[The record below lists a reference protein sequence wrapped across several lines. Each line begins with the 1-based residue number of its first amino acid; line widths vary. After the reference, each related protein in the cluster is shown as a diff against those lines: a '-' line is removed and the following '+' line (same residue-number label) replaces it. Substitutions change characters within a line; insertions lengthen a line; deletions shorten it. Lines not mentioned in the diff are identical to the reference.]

1 VNTIKPERRNLR
13 RYSAPGF
20 SISLTHVQQQ
30 IYYQE
35 SIEPSTVDFNHI
47 GMAIN
52 TQCYLKIGDELKV
65 VITDEFNRSVAII
78 GCVCNRAKTTN
89 GYRSGIHF
97 PDQNNSTETK
107 QTLIK
112 MEQQLCEA
120 LQCEEL
126 LVRPERIDAKHGEKP
141 EQKDIKQA
149 TAAPVLS

>member
-1 VNTIKPERRNLR
+1 VNIIKPERRNLR

-52 TQCYLKIGDELKV
+52 SQCYLKIGDKLKI
-65 VITDEFNRSVAII
+65 VIADEFNRSVEII

-89 GYRSGIHF
+89 GYRSGIYF
-97 PDQNNSTETK
+97 PDQNNSTKTK
-107 QTLIK
+107 RTLII
-112 MEQQLCEA
+112 MEKQLYEA
-120 LQCEEL
+120 LQREEL
-126 LVRPERIDAKHGEKP
+126 LVRQERIDAKHEEKP
-141 EQKDIKQA
+141 EQKDINQA
-149 TAAPVLS
+149 TDALSQS